1 MCLHFA
7 CIFLKQQVI
16 LIIKQPLFKDYWT
29 VHRTKVPQVA
39 LLFTAFP
46 VMLVTIEGLDRK
58 RALGSFWSKMNIA
71 KKTPNFA

>member
-29 VHRTKVPQVA
+29 VHKTNFPQVA

-46 VMLVTIEGLDRK
+46 VMLVTIEGLDGK
-58 RALGSFWSKMNIA
+58 RTLWIFGQK
-71 KKTPNFA
+71 